1 MDLLNQIKEAGIV
14 GCGGAGFPTH
24 VKYAGAPVEYLI
36 INGAECEPLLR
47 TDRYI
52 MKHLGAQVIG
62 AVEAVGQML
71 GAKTCYIA
79 LKKTYTEEIHTL
91 EKVLKDRN
99 SNVQL
104 AKMDSFYPAGDE
116 QVMVY
121 EVTGRVVPPSG
132 IPLDVG
138 CIVSNVATL
147 LGVSDAMSGK
157 SFTKKYLT
165 VTGEVVNPTILHVP
179 VGTSFDECIALAGGA
194 KKSRYFIVSGGPMMG
209 TRLTMAEAKNAV
221 VTKTTSGILVLP
233 EDCTIADKHK
243 ISLQHMLNRARSA
256 CIQCSYCTQ
265 MCPRHLIGHPL
276 QPNKIMR
283 KMAMSGDVTSILND
297 PDIQNAALCSECGL
311 CEEYACPMG
320 LQPKRVNQMIKGA
333 LRKAGVRYAKD
344 TKHVYLAD
352 KNRNGRKI
360 PASRVAARVGV
371 LRWYD
376 LNIDSCVEG
385 CPERVEIPLSMHI
398 GAPSEPVICAGD
410 YVTEGQLIAKIP
422 EGAMGAN
429 IHASISGKVLRV
441 DERILIERAVDGN
454 D

>member
-24 VKYAGAPVEYLI
+24 VKYAGGPVEYLI

-52 MKHLGAQVIG
+52 MKHLGVQVVTAI
-62 AVEAVGQML
+62 EAVGQML
-71 GAKTCYIA
+71 GVKECYIA
-79 LKKTYTEEIHTL
+79 LKKTYTEEIRAL
-91 EKVLKDRN
+91 EKVLKAQN
-99 SNVQL
+99 SNVKL

-138 CIVSNVATL
+138 CIVSNVATML
-147 LGVSDAMSGK
+147 SICDAMNNK
-157 SFTKKYLT
+157 PFTEKYLT
-165 VTGEVVNPTILHVP
+165 VTGEVAKPTVLHVP
-179 VGTSFDECIALAGGA
+179 VGTSFEECIRLAGGA

-209 TRLTMAEAKNAV
+209 TRMTMEEAKNAV

-233 EDCTIADKHK
+233 EDGGIARKNQ
-243 ISLQHMLNRARSA
+243 ISLKHMLNRARSA

-283 KMAMSGDVTSILND
+283 KLAMSGDVTRILND
-297 PDIQNAALCSECGL
+297 KDIQNAAICSECGV

-320 LQPKRVNQMIKGA
+320 LQPKRVNRMIKGA
-333 LRKAGVRYAKD
+333 LREAGIRYEKD
-344 TKHVYLAD
+344 TEAVYTAD

-371 LRWYD
+371 SKWYD
-376 LNIDSCVEG
+376 LKIDTCIESQ
-385 CPERVEIPLSMHI
+385 PDHVEIPLNMHI
-398 GAPSEPVICAGD
+398 GAPSEPIVHAGD
-410 YVTEGQLIAKIP
+410 LVVEGQLIAKIP

-429 IHASISGKVLRV
+429 IHASISGTVVRV
-441 DERILIERAVDGN
+441 GERILIERAGKQQ
-454 D
+454 